1 MTQFIKFFIFLFFLL
16 LFNFENFESYE
27 LNEIADKKE
36 EQFIIDEDLLI
47 VKNLND
53 GRIISQRKSY
63 SSYDTTMELG
73 SGSPET
79 TITST
84 SFMTTYYNSTMT
96 TFITSL
102 IYFFFYDELFK
113 LINIYIQN

>member
-27 LNEIADKKE
+27 LNEIGDKNE

-53 GRIISQRKSY
+53 GRILNQRKSY

-84 SFMTTYYNSTMT
+84 PFTTIYYNSTMT

-102 IYFFFYDELFK
+102 IYFLCF
-113 LINIYIQN
+113 